1 MNDLIT
7 TKKIGKEAED
17 LACNHLKQQGLKLIT
32 RNYFCRAGE
41 IDLIMQDKDCIVFVE
56 VRYRK
61 NIAFGSGLES
71 INLSKQTKLIKT
83 ANYYLLQ
90 HHLTD
95 KYPCRFDVI
104 SITSQQSKPQV
115 EWVKNAFGAH

>member
-7 TKKIGKEAED
+7 TRKIGKDAED
-17 LACNHLKQQGLKLIT
+17 LAYNYLKKQGLKLIT
-32 RNYFCRAGE
+32 RNYLCRAGE
-41 IDLIMQDKDCIVFVE
+41 IDLIMQDKDFIVFVE

-71 INLSKQTKLIKT
+71 ITASKQTKLIKT

-90 HHLTD
+90 HRLVD
-95 KYPCRFDVI
+95 KAPCRFDVI

-115 EWVKNAFGAH
+115 EWVKNAIIRY